1 MRINGALLFA
11 PGIRFDQADLQGD
24 ALPAQYRQ
32 RMAGFYIEPAV
43 VCADHGH
50 AFAAGTLLVA
60 CIDGMVCLR
69 YCDAVVRHR
78 FIKLAQ
84 EDFRSFRTAALAAR
98 FYEDFRNGLVHEGRV
113 KNGGQFSLEVDETVR
128 ELQGLLL
135 INPSPARSGSVRG
148 SPSVHCSACDRSG
161 AATGIGGW
169 LVSGPYKGFH
179 RGDGRAI
186 RALGRCSPQWA
197 ERYVHTSYC
206 ARPRRCSDIFLHL

>member
-1 MRINGALLFA
+1 MRINDVLLFA
-11 PGIRFDQADLQGD
+11 PGIRFDQVDLQGD
-24 ALPAQYRQ
+24 ALPAQYQQ

-60 CIDGMVCLR
+60 CIDGMARLR

-84 EDFRSFRTAALAAR
+84 EELRSFRTSALATR

-135 INPSPARSGSVRG
+135 INPALLAVEVCEALHRYIALFATDQARRQALAGGLSRDHARDFIV
-148 SPSVHCSACDRSG
+148 AT
-161 AATGIGGW
+161 AA
-169 LVSGPYKGFH
+169 P
-179 RGDGRAI
+179 
-186 RALGRCSPQWA
+186 
-197 ERYVHTSYC
+197 
-206 ARPRRCSDIFLHL
+206 